1 MLKFVLLALS
11 SSLLI
16 AGCMASHAAE
26 RSSAPAAPLMP
37 SPTATATSTATA
49 IPTATQEPVVPSSA
63 QEDATPTPP
72 LVSEVQPAVQPPQ
85 PTQPTPVRGGAT
97 LSIPDGTTVVW
108 GGCSSDGQCHWYNFY
123 WAPTHEAVL
132 QNGESQIKVQHELCH
147 AHQHWTIDGGA
158 PLDPSNF
165 DLHTWYD
172 TAEGQSFSAAVDG
185 LSWPWN
191 HSAVNGLED
200 FAWTCAYWYLD
211 PAHLL
216 QVSPERYGWAAQNL
230 P

>member
-1 MLKFVLLALS
+1 
-11 SSLLI
+11 
-16 AGCMASHAAE
+16 
-26 RSSAPAAPLMP
+26 MP
-37 SPTATATSTATA
+37 SSTATPLPTQEPPAPKQPEAPSSVQDVATAT
-49 IPTATQEPVVPSSA
+49 PT
-63 QEDATPTPP
+63 
-72 LVSEVQPAVQPPQ
+72 LVSEVLATVQSPP
-85 PTQPTPVRGGAT
+85 PTPVRGGTT
-97 LSIPDGTTVVW
+97 LTVPDGTTVVW

-132 QNGESQIKVQHELCH
+132 QNGESQIKIEHELCH
-147 AHQHWTIDGGA
+147 AHQHRTINGGA
-158 PLDPSNF
+158 SLDPSAL

-172 TAEGQSFSAAVDG
+172 TAEGQSFTAAVNG

-216 QVSPERYGWAAQNL
+216 QVSPERYAWAAQNL